1 VTVANDE
8 MGEREKV
15 RRVAEREREGV
26 HTERERE
33 REREREYFLLLNN
46 RVGSE
51 VAVV

>member
-1 VTVANDE
+1 

-33 REREREYFLLLNN
+33 REREYFLLLNN

>member
-1 VTVANDE
+1 

-33 REREREYFLLLNN
+33 RERESIFYY
-46 RVGSE
+46 
-51 VAVV
+51 

>member
-1 VTVANDE
+1 

-33 REREREYFLLLNN
+33 RERERVFFIIKQ
-46 RVGSE
+46 
-51 VAVV
+51 